1 MYIKVVRSVG
11 PATRGGGGAL
21 AALLPPDPDM
31 IGCQLQTSLHTDIP
45 NGLAGGLWRYV
56 YSIVANHSTLCA
68 FPLYYIPI
76 LCINEI
82 Y

>member
-45 NGLAGGLWRYV
+45 NNGAAWLAGCGD
-56 YSIVANHSTLCA
+56 ISTA
-68 FPLYYIPI
+68 
-76 LCINEI
+76 
-82 Y
+82 